1 MRHRWSAG
9 SAVVFIDSQRVL
21 CSVEVKVPKS
31 TVVER
36 ALRLV
41 LHRRGVVRL
50 VVDVAVALDRL
61 MSHRLIVDRP
71 VVVRL
76 ACLVLD
82 AHGWLLHRHAL
93 TVRCDLLVPV
103 EVALELTHGR
113 SLSNLR
119 HELVTE
125 RRKCTYLVCKK

>member
-1 MRHRWSAG
+1 MRHRLSVV
-9 SAVVFIDSQRVL
+9 SAVEFIDSQRIL
-21 CSVEVKVPKS
+21 CSVEVKVFKS

-36 ALRLV
+36 ALWLV

-50 VVDVAVALDRL
+50 VVDVAVALNRL
-61 MSHRLIVDRP
+61 MGHRLIVDRP

-93 TVRCDLLVPV
+93 TVRRDLLVPV

-113 SLSNLR
+113 SLPNLW
-119 HELVTE
+119 HELVTK
-125 RRKCTYLVCKK
+125 RRKCADLVYKK